1 MGTASSRDAGQTQFA
16 SAPNARDEPW
26 LNEAI
31 TRGSPPIYQGYWA
44 VMKPFE
50 AYTVDAPQEPS
61 TGPRALAATRRSQE
75 YEAMMI
81 YMLAAAMT
89 IAMLIATAFGIHQEA
104 QRVRVKDNQK
114 DGRGFG
120 MRR

>member
-1 MGTASSRDAGQTQFA
+1 
-16 SAPNARDEPW
+16 
-26 LNEAI
+26 
-31 TRGSPPIYQGYWA
+31 
-44 VMKPFE
+44 MKPFE

-61 TGPRALAATRRSQE
+61 TGPRALAAKRRSQE

-104 QRVRVKDNQK
+104 QRVRVKDNQN